1 MKMQTDVLEML
12 NRKRDKIES
21 PRVGIRTKVIVG
33 SPSKKILEFAESEQV
48 DLIVLGS
55 VRIGNRFARLIRTL
69 DRVSK
74 SVGERAH
81 CPVMIIH

>member
-1 MKMQTDVLEML
+1 MQADVLEML
-12 NRKRDKIES
+12 NRKKDKNKS
-21 PRVGIRTKVIVG
+21 PLVGIRTKVLIG
-33 SPSKKILEFAESEQV
+33 SPSNKILEFAENEQV

-55 VRIGNRFARLIRTL
+55 VRMGNRFSRLIRPFG
-69 DRVSK
+69 RVSI